1 MNNNNLTQRK
11 RHIFELYKAKL
22 TETKPNL
29 QLPDH
34 VIKKLPL
41 HVTEDEEYKL

>member
-22 TETKPNL
+22 TETIPNL

-34 VIKKLPL
+34 VIEELPL
-41 HVTEDEEYKL
+41 RVTEILKYKF